1 MPSNCTL
8 DLSSFKLV
16 EPLDT
21 KEKPVRE
28 ELSQSRLKELLH
40 YNPKTGV
47 FTRRIATSRR
57 VKSGDIAGSKNGD
70 GYILI
75 MVDSKRHLAHRL
87 AWLYMHGVWP
97 TDQIDHINGD
107 RADNRRCNLRE
118 ATRAENAQNTIAR
131 PNNKVGYLGVTK
143 DRSKYKAQIG
153 VDGAIINLGL
163 FATPEQAHQAYLS
176 AKAKFHN
183 FQPIPRAK

>member
-1 MPSNCTL
+1 MPSNHTI
-8 DLSSFKLV
+8 DLSQFKLV
-16 EPLDT
+16 ESIDT
-21 KEKPVRE
+21 QEESMRK
-28 ELSQSRLKELLH
+28 ELSQSRLKSLLH
-40 YNPKTGV
+40 YDPDTGV
-47 FTRRIATSRR
+47 FIRRISTSSR
-57 VKSGDIAGSKNGD
+57 VKPGDIDGSKNGD

-153 VDGAIINLGL
+153 VDGAIINIGL
-163 FATPEQAHQAYLS
+163 FATPEQAHQAYLA
-176 AKAKFHN
+176 AKAKLHK
-183 FQPIPRAK
+183 FQPTPRAE